1 MSLSSFLLGKRHSKK
16 DTEIDGDLDALFRSS
31 VCLLQTPTLPG
42 VLISVLSVQIS
53 TLRTKPSP
61 APTKT
66 GVKRRGDAVE
76 DAVPAPSKRKKSV
89 NDEAQPSVQL
99 IPGTNEPGP
108 HSKKTKEGKGK
119 GGSKKT
125 TTKEKAPE
133 EIGDEDNA
141 GLEDAYKHKVRT
153 GKQVARGSSRDE
165 EQLNDTSDSEEDASQ
180 LVHETMVKSVQRDKT
195 RSRPV
200 HHHVPPNETKE
211 QRDARTI
218 FLGNVPMEVAKS
230 KVCPLSFSPGLTL
243 LTDYQSA
250 LKAFKKYILS
260 HVPRAEIESLRFR
273 SVAFQRPTSAA
284 PVPRARDLERTA
296 EWRATKGD
304 EVPAPQPRL
313 GSGDKK
319 KIAFIN
325 NEIHEEVDSVT
336 VYVVFAYGAD
346 LAPDEAAKGAVA
358 ALDNM
363 QYMGHTLRADTIG
376 GGIGDPKRTVFVG
389 SLDFASR
396 EEDVRVFFEG
406 LVSAERGPRTAI
418 TGDDSDSE
426 NEEDTGDP
434 NAHGA
439 RLKTW
444 VTRVRI
450 IRDKDTQLGKGFAY
464 VQFTV
469 RLYSYSSSRNLTRLM
484 VPTGK

>member
-16 DTEIDGDLDALFRSS
+16 DKDIDGDLDALFRSS
-31 VCLLQTPTLPG
+31 VCLPQIPTL
-42 VLISVLSVQIS
+42 LRRSNSVLCVQIS
-53 TLRTKPSP
+53 TPPTEPSP
-61 APTKT
+61 APAKT
-66 GVKRRGDAVE
+66 GVKRRGEAVE
-76 DAVPAPSKRKKSV
+76 DAFPAPSKRKKSV
-89 NDEAQPSVQL
+89 NDKAQSSAHPIPS
-99 IPGTNEPGP
+99 TNEPAS
-108 HSKKTKEGKGK
+108 HSKKTKEGKSK
-119 GGSKKT
+119 RVSKKT
-125 TTKEKAPE
+125 TRTEKAPE
-133 EIGDEDNA
+133 ETGDEDNA
-141 GLEDAYKHKVRT
+141 GPEEAYEHKVRP
-153 GKQVARGSSRDE
+153 GKQVAGGSSRDE
-165 EQLNDTSDSEEDASQ
+165 EKLNDTSDSEEDASQ
-180 LVHETMVKSVQRDKT
+180 LVHETMVKNAPHHKT

-200 HHHVPPNETKE
+200 HHHVPPDETKE

-230 KVCPLSFSPGLTL
+230 KVCPLSFSPGLAL

-250 LKAFKKYILS
+250 LKVFKKYILS
-260 HVPRAEIESLRFR
+260 HVPGAKIESIRFR
-273 SVAFQRPTSAA
+273 SVAFQRPTPAA
-284 PVPRARDLERTA
+284 PAPRSHDLERTA

-319 KIAFIN
+319 KIAFIK
-325 NEIHEEVDSVT
+325 HELHEGVDAVA

-358 ALDNM
+358 ALDNI
-363 QYMGHTLRADTIG
+363 QYMDHTLRADTIG

-406 LVSAERGPRTAI
+406 LVSAERGPRSAV

-426 NEEDTGDP
+426 NEEETDDP

-439 RLKTW
+439 KPKTW
-444 VTRVRI
+444 VTRVRV

-464 VQFTV
+464 VQFAV
-469 RLYSYSSSRNLTRLM
+469 RLYLFLRHPET
-484 VPTGK
+484 